1 MKMIG
6 KSSRL
11 ASLAVFLIMALCL
24 ASMGIQAEEQEA
36 LLPPQIVIKHTS
48 EELQKNLQKPE
59 YKKDFIKATRLV
71 DGILETHVDFDRVS
85 ILILGKFWKTANPE
99 QQARFKQEFR
109 TLLVRTYTTAFTEY
123 ANWNIRFLPLALSE
137 GENKALVRTE
147 ILQSGEK
154 PVEVN
159 YRMVNLNNDWKVFDV
174 LIEGISLVQNYR
186 TSFTNEV
193 ARTGSLDQLIN
204 ELTRRNSS
212 AFKEPVNNN
221 QTKG

>member
-1 MKMIG
+1 M
-6 KSSRL
+6 
-11 ASLAVFLIMALCL
+11 
-24 ASMGIQAEEQEA
+24 
-36 LLPPQIVIKHTS
+36 
-48 EELQKNLQKPE
+48 
-59 YKKDFIKATRLV
+59 
-71 DGILETHVDFDRVS
+71 
-85 ILILGKFWKTANPE
+85 
-99 QQARFKQEFR
+99 
-109 TLLVRTYTTAFTEY
+109 
-123 ANWNIRFLPLALSE
+123 
-137 GENKALVRTE
+137 RTE

-212 AFKEPVNNN
+212 ALKEPVNNN

>member
-1 MKMIG
+1 M
-6 KSSRL
+6 
-11 ASLAVFLIMALCL
+11 
-24 ASMGIQAEEQEA
+24 
-36 LLPPQIVIKHTS
+36 
-48 EELQKNLQKPE
+48 
-59 YKKDFIKATRLV
+59 
-71 DGILETHVDFDRVS
+71 
-85 ILILGKFWKTANPE
+85 
-99 QQARFKQEFR
+99 
-109 TLLVRTYTTAFTEY
+109 
-123 ANWNIRFLPLALSE
+123 
-137 GENKALVRTE
+137 RTE

-159 YRMVNLNNDWKVFDV
+159 YRMVNLNNNWKVFDV

-212 AFKEPVNNN
+212 ALKEPVNNN